1 MPDETAGNGEP
12 RGYRGA
18 GAERWLWL
26 APLVA
31 TVVAYRTSPGFGL
44 VADAVPLISENPWM
58 RDLRNL
64 WAMLVHDYFWSPTM
78 GGIGY
83 WRPLTKGSWLIE
95 TVAGGG
101 NPAVYHFVQVAWL
114 LIAVSGVYALAR
126 ATDLRPM
133 AAAAAATLF
142 GLHPA
147 LVEPAC
153 LVMARSDIVACAG
166 LVWCLAGW
174 RRWTRTGAR
183 SGLALH
189 LGALCVALASK
200 EVAVTALPFVALWA
214 AIDRG
219 RDPDAP
225 AEPLR
230 ARLTRTLAQAAPAAV
245 TVAVY
250 LLIRARIVDGHTAF
264 DLDPWR
270 VCVSLGRYFW
280 ATLPLTFD
288 SPVRNI
294 PSAETHGAAAV
305 TAAAGAAAT
314 WVGLLVVFAR
324 RGRRDVVALL
334 VLAPLTLGPVLVTEP
349 SVPGVEDKFALAD
362 RWVTT
367 AVAAMSI
374 VWVSLVD
381 LSRSPRLRRWTGAAV
396 AAWAVGVLAIAP
408 ATHAPYADALSL
420 LTLEDDALAETPERY
435 HTQMDRCRAA
445 LRGLIRAAAVENV
458 DGAVAAHTAG
468 QRAGCD
474 ERELDLNLLA
484 LLVRHERW
492 REAEPVAAALAA
504 DPPMDRE
511 GYRAR
516 LWIGLTF
523 LRAGRADQAIP
534 WLEEAAA
541 APAVECATLL
551 VLAEAREQ
559 SGRPEEAGRGYIAT
573 AECLIATGR
582 GGAGPVLV
590 RAAELLATTDRAD
603 DARRAM
609 DRAGTMPLPGPWQER
624 LDALVAPPPDADSTL
639 GDEP

>member
-1 MPDETAGNGEP
+1 M
-12 RGYRGA
+12 
-18 GAERWLWL
+18 
-26 APLVA
+26 
-31 TVVAYRTSPGFGL
+31 
-44 VADAVPLISENPWM
+44 
-58 RDLRNL
+58 
-64 WAMLVHDYFWSPTM
+64 
-78 GGIGY
+78 
-83 WRPLTKGSWLIE
+83 
-95 TVAGGG
+95 
-101 NPAVYHFVQVAWL
+101 
-114 LIAVSGVYALAR
+114 
-126 ATDLRPM
+126 
-133 AAAAAATLF
+133 
-142 GLHPA
+142 
-147 LVEPAC
+147 
-153 LVMARSDIVACAG
+153 
-166 LVWCLAGW
+166 
-174 RRWTRTGAR
+174 
-183 SGLALH
+183 
-189 LGALCVALASK
+189 
-200 EVAVTALPFVALWA
+200 
-214 AIDRG
+214 
-219 RDPDAP
+219 
-225 AEPLR
+225 
-230 ARLTRTLAQAAPAAV
+230 
-245 TVAVY
+245 
-250 LLIRARIVDGHTAF
+250 
-264 DLDPWR
+264 
-270 VCVSLGRYFW
+270 
-280 ATLPLTFD
+280 
-288 SPVRNI
+288 
-294 PSAETHGAAAV
+294 

-484 LLVRHERW
+484 L
-492 REAEPVAAALAA
+492 AA